1 MGQES
6 NRGYKLVVG
15 VQMVGVEA
23 EAVVV
28 VSEGKLKWELAEVME
43 KEEHKMVEEEVRME
57 EEVVVVEEI
66 RVGEVVV
73 EGEVVEAEVVEEG
86 EVVETGEAVGA

>member
-15 VQMVGVEA
+15 VEMVGVEA
-23 EAVVV
+23 VVV
-28 VSEGKLKWELAEVME
+28 VREGKLKWEMAEVMA

-57 EEVVVVEEI
+57 EEVVVVVEEV
-66 RVGEVVV
+66 RVGEVV
-73 EGEVVEAEVVEEG
+73 EVVEEG